1 MDKTTILRKI
11 NEVTDVKANLEKAT
25 QDASLK
31 KRQLDELQKENIT
44 IANENK
50 RHKSQINI
58 LVEEVQ
64 HNKSVLEDEKA
75 KLQSKLNSSDNKA
88 KNLKLYSALVTLL
101 FVVISML
108 AINLYFFSDRLPEN
122 ERDKLTAS
130 IDIEK
135 SKSIKLEKDLSNTV
149 GKLESLK
156 SLIIKKDKI
165 IDSLN
170 IRYGS
175 LQNKYNIL
183 QNNYSDGI
191 NCSRVPFVK

>member
-11 NEVTDVKANLEKAT
+11 NEVTDIKANLEKAT

-50 RHKSQINI
+50 RYKSQINI

-108 AINLYFFSDRLPEN
+108 TINLYFFSDRLPEN

-135 SKSIKLEKDLSNTV
+135 SKSIELEKNLSNTV

-156 SLIIKKDKI
+156 SLITKKDKI

-175 LQNKYNIL
+175 LQNKYKIL